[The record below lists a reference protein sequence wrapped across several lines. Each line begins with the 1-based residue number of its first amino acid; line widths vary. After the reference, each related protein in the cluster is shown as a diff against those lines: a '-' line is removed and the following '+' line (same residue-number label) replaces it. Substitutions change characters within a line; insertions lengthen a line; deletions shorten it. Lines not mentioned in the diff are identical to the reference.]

1 VVVAVGSETQC
12 LNTNNE
18 VYRFCSTGLLVN
30 VQEMLL
36 CMYLLHIDMR
46 AECGT

>member
-1 VVVAVGSETQC
+1 MVVAVGSETQC

-18 VYRFCSTGLLVN
+18 VYRVCSTGLLVT
-30 VQEMLL
+30 VQDMLF
-36 CMYLLHIDMR
+36 CTYLPQIDKR